1 LGTGGSQ
8 RFSLPVLS
16 AKGDAGNACTTV
28 LPIVAVVPQSTPTL
42 VSTGPIGQFGSV
54 VGVTVGVAVAMDD
67 AVVAV
72 AVAAPVV
79 RVAVAVAPV
88 GDVGVDVAELL

>member
-1 LGTGGSQ
+1 
-8 RFSLPVLS
+8 
-16 AKGDAGNACTTV
+16 V

-54 VGVTVGVAVAMDD
+54 VGVTVGVAVAEDD

-72 AVAAPVV
+72 AVAVAPPVV